1 MTVKSAMIET
11 SQKTGNFITLEGG
24 EGVGKTTNMGFIRD
38 WLSERGIPFVTTREP
53 GGTPVAE
60 KIRHLL
66 LEHHEED
73 IDGTAE
79 LLLIFAARA
88 QHLARVI
95 MPALARGTWVICDRF
110 TDATYAYQGAG
121 RGLGLEKVAQLESL
135 VQGVLR
141 PDLTLILDVDTGLGL
156 SRASQ
161 RGQLDRFESET
172 HAFFDRVRQT
182 YLQLARENPQ
192 RYRVVDAGQSL
203 VSVQRDISAALTELL

>member
-1 MTVKSAMIET
+1 MIET